1 MKMRIDRIKVIV
13 LMAEKEYSANE
24 LAARDGLSRS
34 TISQIRSGK
43 SCSAKTA
50 DALAQGLGVSVQ
62 KICEK

>member
-1 MKMRIDRIKVIV
+1 MRIDRIKVIA

-24 LAARDGLSRS
+24 LAARAGLSRS

-43 SCSAKTA
+43 SCSVKTA
-50 DALAQGLGVSVQ
+50 DALAKGLGVSVQ